1 MNTMT
6 YTAARADLAKT
17 IDRVCQNHEPVL
29 ISKKKESVV
38 MISLDD
44 FEGWAET
51 VYLLRSPKNARR
63 LIESIEAANRGDL
76 ISKSMEELL
85 NAER

>member
-1 MNTMT
+1 MNTIS
-6 YTAARADLAKT
+6 YSAVRADLAKT

-29 ISKKKESVV
+29 IRKKNESVV
-38 MISLDD
+38 MMSFED

-63 LIESIEAANRGDL
+63 LIESIEAINRGDM

-85 NAER
+85 DAER

>member
-1 MNTMT
+1 MNTIS
-6 YTAARADLAKT
+6 YSAVRADLAKT

-29 ISKKKESVV
+29 IHKRNESVV
-38 MISLDD
+38 MMSFED

-51 VYLLRSPKNARR
+51 VYLLRSPNNARR
-63 LIESIEAANRGDL
+63 LLKSIESADKGDL